1 MTFSGSNPALEEI
14 RRENLAFLQLN
25 KPIEDFIKAVGDAH
39 LLTKGTA
46 SIGENLEA
54 GHHKPNITNREV
66 RVTSFCEKI
75 IEISNVNLS
84 SWGYGCLTNYEGELY
99 VYQQTHFVLF
109 DKSNIY
115 RMVKENGRIFD
126 LSPEDYLSSKF
137 GELCEKQLL
146 YSAAAPTMRPNDMC
160 LVNFQNGVYE
170 FQSDG
175 NSRKL
180 LLEKPTYF
188 FRYSLPFSY
197 NPAAQCP
204 KFDAFLKETLEEDQC
219 IDVVYEFLGFPFCT
233 PTEVMN
239 ISLEKMPLF
248 YGSGANGKS
257 VLFNVCSEMY
267 GKDNVSYY
275 GLHDVSTNKNTRHA
289 LGGILV
295 NWCSDAD
302 RRVQSGPMKA
312 LISREPMSAEI
323 KYGRTYTLTQP
334 PAFMMN
340 TNELPSAN
348 DNSDGW
354 FRRLDIIKF
363 EKTIPTEKRDPK
375 LATKLKSE
383 LAGIFNKTMIGRC
396 RLLYQGQ
403 TKSAKIAAANA
414 EYETIENSAKAW
426 IEATG
431 MVRDDHSRIPFGD
444 AYGDHVTWCANNSAD
459 PTKKREFNQYLGRK
473 FSKIKSSTYCWK
485 ARYTKFREL

>member
-14 RRENLAFLQLN
+14 RRENLAFLQPN
-25 KPIEDFIKAVGDAH
+25 KPIEDFIRAVGDAY
-39 LLTKGTA
+39 LRSKGTE
-46 SIGENLEA
+46 SLGENLES
-54 GHHKPNITNREV
+54 GHHKPNITKQPV
-66 RVTSFCEKI
+66 RVTSFCEKVV
-75 IEISNVNLS
+75 EISNVNLTG
-84 SWGYGCLTNYEGELY
+84 WGYGCLTSYGGELY

-109 DKSNIY
+109 DKSNVY
-115 RMVKENGRIFD
+115 RMVKENGSIFD
-126 LSPEDYLSSKF
+126 LSPEDYRSVKF
-137 GELCEKQLL
+137 GDDCEKQLL
-146 YSAAAPTMRPNDMC
+146 FSAAAPTMPPDDMC
-160 LVNFQNGVYE
+160 LVNFQNGVHQ
-170 FQSDG
+170 FNSDG
-175 NSRKL
+175 TSRKL
-180 LLEKPTYF
+180 LEEKPKYF
-188 FRYSLPFSY
+188 FRYSLPFSFD
-197 NPAAQCP
+197 PSAKCP
-204 KFDAFLKETLEEDQC
+204 KFDTFLKETLEEDEC
-219 IDVVYEFLGFPFCT
+219 IDVVFEFLGYPFCT
-233 PTEVMN
+233 PSEVMN

-459 PTKKREFNQYLGRK
+459 PTKKREFNKYLGRK
-473 FSKIKSSTYCWK
+473 FSKIKSSTYCWR
-485 ARYTKFREL
+485 ARYTKFREF